1 MIESGFSFI
10 AVLLFLAAMIV
21 QLDKKYRRIFEY
33 IPGIVVLYFLVMT
46 LSTLGFW
53 KQTTE
58 VNFYYNQLKN
68 NILPVMIF
76 LMLLHCDLKK
86 ILKLGPRMLLGF
98 FSASVTIGAGF
109 VITYFLFKSHFEP
122 HTWKTFAALSGSWM
136 GGTGNMAAIQLA
148 LGVSDS
154 QMGYTLMMDS
164 VNYAVWVML
173 LLAVVPYAKHFNHW
187 TGADT
192 SQIDEIGSSLLE
204 QQTETP
210 LPMTFQDLILLL
222 GSSFMVAA
230 LSQYLAPHI
239 SAILPANAILSTY
252 SWTVILATTAGI
264 VAALTP
270 LGKVPGISPLANL
283 MLYLIVALIGSRANF
298 AELTQAPFY
307 IFCGFII
314 LLIHA
319 LLLAM
324 IAKLFKLDLFTCG
337 VASLANIGGVAS
349 APVLAAAYSEV
360 LVPVGVLMGMLG
372 YVIGTGGG
380 LLVGKILSMI

>member
-1 MIESGFSFI
+1 MIESGFTFI
-10 AVLLFLAAMIV
+10 AVLLFLAAVIV
-21 QLDKKYRRIFEY
+21 QLDKKYRKIFEY

-109 VITYFLFKSHFEP
+109 VITYFLFKGHFEP

-173 LLAVVPYAKHFNHW
+173 LLAAVPYAKHFNHW

-192 SQIDEIGSSLLE
+192 SQIDEVGNSLLE
-204 QQTETP
+204 QQAEVP
-210 LPMTFQDLILLL
+210 QPMTFQDLILLL

-230 LSQYLAPHI
+230 LAQYFASL
-239 SAILPANAILSTY
+239 LPTTAILSTY

-264 VAALTP
+264 IGALTP

-319 LLLAM
+319 LLLSI
-324 IAKLFKLDLFTCG
+324 IAKIFKLDLFTCG
-337 VASLANIGGVAS
+337 VASLANVGGVAS

-372 YVIGTGGG
+372 YIIGTGGG

>member
-1 MIESGFSFI
+1 MIESGFAFV
-10 AVLLFLAAMIV
+10 AVLLFIAAVIV
-21 QLDKKYRRIFEY
+21 QLDKKYRKFFDY
-33 IPGIVVLYFLVMT
+33 VPGIVVLYFAVMT
-46 LSTLGFW
+46 FSTLGLW
-53 KQTTE
+53 KQTDE
-58 VNFYYNQLKN
+58 INFYYNQLKN

-98 FSASVTIGAGF
+98 FSASFTIGAGF
-109 VITYFLFKSHFEP
+109 IITYFLFKSHFEP
-122 HTWKTFAALSGSWM
+122 HTWKTFAALCGSWM

-187 TGADT
+187 TKADT
-192 SQIDEIGSSLLE
+192 SQIDAVGASLLAE
-204 QQTETP
+204 HNDKPQNTS
-210 LPMTFQDLILLL
+210 FADLVLLL
-222 GSSFMVAA
+222 GSSFAVAA
-230 LSQYLAPHI
+230 ASQYVAPM
-239 SAILPANAILSTY
+239 LPTTSFLSSYT
-252 SWTVILATTAGI
+252 WTVLLATLAGI
-264 VAALTP
+264 LAALTP
-270 LGKVPGISPLANL
+270 LGKVAGISSLASL

-298 AELTQAPFY
+298 AELSQAPFY
-307 IFCGFII
+307 IFCGFLI

-319 LLLAM
+319 LLLAL

-349 APVLAAAYSEV
+349 APILAAAYSEV
-360 LVPVGVLMGMLG
+360 LVPIGILMAMLG
-372 YVIGTGGG
+372 YIIGTGGG